1 MMAEIS
7 GLENGRVLVTG
18 ATGFIGGQLAERLAT
33 ESAATVTGT
42 GRRLEKASALE
53 EAGVQLQR
61 ADLLDFRRMDELLQ
75 GQDVVFHVA
84 AWLSRRHGNDEM
96 AWPLNVFATLELVRA
111 AAAVGVSRFVHVSSM
126 AAYGP
131 PDRSVM
137 DESRPVD
144 PAQTAAYGATKA
156 EGEQRALELA
166 GELGL
171 ALSVVRPGM
180 VYGPG
185 SYGWSVRMLRLVKRG
200 FPVIFGEGDGH
211 AHPVYVDNL
220 VDGMMLAATRPE
232 ATGEAFNFVDEPVSW
247 RRWFGAYGAMAGR
260 EPTALPFWLARLGF
274 VVAARLPLGLSIRV
288 SDRLLGYYTSK
299 TVYPTTKAERLLDY
313 QARVG
318 FEEGMRRTEAWLREE
333 GYL

>member
-1 MMAEIS
+1 MIDIS
-7 GLENGRVLVTG
+7 GLEDKKALVTG
-18 ATGFIGGQLAERLAT
+18 ATGFIGGRLAERLAR
-33 ESAATVTGT
+33 EAGARVTGT
-42 GRRLEKASALE
+42 GRDLEKAAALE
-53 EAGVQLQR
+53 GLGVRLRR
-61 ADLLDFRRMDELLQ
+61 ADLLDFRRMRELVE
-75 GQDVVFHVA
+75 GQEVVFHVA

-111 AAAVGVSRFVHVSSM
+111 AATAGVSRLVHVSSI

-131 PDRSVM
+131 PEGPVM
-137 DESRPVD
+137 DEGRPVD
-144 PAQTAAYGATKA
+144 PAQSAAYGATKA
-156 EGEQRALELA
+156 EGEQRALVLA

-185 SYGWSVRMLRLVKRG
+185 SYGWSVRMLRLVQRG
-200 FPVIFGEGDGH
+200 VPLIFGKGDGH

-232 ATGEAFNFVDEPVSW
+232 AAGKAFNFVDEPVTW
-247 RRWFGAYGAMAGR
+247 REWFGAYGAMAGR
-260 EPTALPFWLARLGF
+260 EPVALPFWLARLGF
-274 VVAARLPLGLSIRV
+274 VVAAHLPLGLSIRV

-299 TVYPTTKAERLLDY
+299 TVYPTAKAERLLGY
-313 QARVG
+313 GARVG

-333 GYL
+333 GHL

>member
-1 MMAEIS
+1 MMIDIS
-7 GLENGRVLVTG
+7 ELAKKKVLVTG
-18 ATGFIGGQLAERLAT
+18 ATGFIGGRLAERLAR
-33 ESAATVTGT
+33 EAGASVTGT
-42 GRRLEKASALE
+42 GRDLEKAAYLE
-53 EAGVQLQR
+53 EAGVRLRR
-61 ADLLDFRRMDELLQ
+61 ADLLDFRRMRELVE
-75 GQDVVFHVA
+75 GQEVVFHAA

-111 AAAVGVSRFVHVSSM
+111 AAAAGVSRLVHVSSI

-131 PDRSVM
+131 PDGPVM
-137 DESRPVD
+137 DEERPVD
-144 PAQTAAYGATKA
+144 AAQSAAYGATKA
-156 EGEQRALELA
+156 EGEQRALEMA

-185 SYGWSVRMLRLVKRG
+185 SYGWSVRMLRLVKG
-200 FPVIFGEGDGH
+200 GLPVIFGEGDGH

-220 VDGMMLAATRPE
+220 VDGMLLAATQSE
-232 ATGEAFNFVDEPVSW
+232 AAGEAFNFVDEPVTW
-247 RRWFGAYGAMAGR
+247 RRWFGAYGSMAGR
-260 EPTALPFWLARLGF
+260 EPVKLPWWLARLGF

-299 TVYPTTKAERLLDY
+299 TVYPTTKAERLLAY
-313 QARVG
+313 RARVG
-318 FEEGMRRTEAWLREE
+318 FEDGMSRTEAWLREE